1 MSSVV
6 KFLLERC
13 WNPKGNAVL
22 RSSWAVPSHVLSQGK
37 GRCCGCRCKPS
48 AQSSARDAAK
58 CHHWALTVAFT
69 TELVACTL
77 WLAQSLRLLVPCMQ
91 TESLKSCLVIY
102 SPVILS
108 EGGGG
113 GEGKKHLD
121 SRFQS
126 SRLILLHILSFPTL
140 KPPGYLSPGENKQL
154 NFKPDLMT
162 NVTLWR
168 TYQ

>member
-1 MSSVV
+1 M
-6 KFLLERC
+6 
-13 WNPKGNAVL
+13 
-22 RSSWAVPSHVLSQGK
+22 LSQGK
-37 GRCCGCRCKPS
+37 GRCCSCRCKPP

-77 WLAQSLRLLVPCMQ
+77 WLAQSLRPLVPCMQ

-108 EGGGG
+108 EEG
-113 GEGKKHLD
+113 GEKKKKKRKKHLH

-162 NVTLWR
+162 NVTL
-168 TYQ
+168 